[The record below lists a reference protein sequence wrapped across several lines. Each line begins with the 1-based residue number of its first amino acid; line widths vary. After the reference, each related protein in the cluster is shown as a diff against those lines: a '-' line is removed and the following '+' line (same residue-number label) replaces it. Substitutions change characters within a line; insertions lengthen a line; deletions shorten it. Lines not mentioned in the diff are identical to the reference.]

1 MRLATAYIDLFE
13 SGYIHRMNWSQE
25 YHCSKDQV
33 AGESVAKELD
43 EESSFM
49 ETCYKNWKKKVSDAR
64 KEYRELNFFTTQQL
78 MTLRKEI
85 ATVCHSNDLAMK
97 NIQVLTLLESV
108 CPCLTSTQLK
118 LAIERAFKDT
128 KILENPRGTAELSS
142 FAHVPSDDGMVTRR
156 SVFDNSN
163 YLGTSS
169 STATSTCQVQTTIVK
184 KPKPKETSK
193 IQSFLNAADDDGYSE
208 QIALAALASLG
219 VDAEKD
225 DLLLWCLE
233 EADEADIETLYEDA
247 KKNPMIT
254 RELFLEKVESISQD
268 MPAAVTE
275 EAVSK
280 DEDNETEISQY
291 LTLTQLGNILRE
303 LSAPGNTHLYS
314 CKTAKNAAEIDE
326 KSTAV
331 MSKLSV
337 FAVQ

>member
-33 AGESVAKELD
+33 AGESIAKELD

-85 ATVCHSNDLAMK
+85 ATVCHSNDLAMS

-108 CPCLTSTQLK
+108 RPSLTSEQLK
-118 LAIERAFKDT
+118 SAIERAFKDT
-128 KILENPRGTAELSS
+128 ELLENLRGTAELLS
-142 FAHVPSDDGMVTRR
+142 FTHVPSDDEIVTRK
-156 SVFDNSN
+156 SMFDNNN
-163 YLGTSS
+163 YLGSSS
-169 STATSTCQVQTTIVK
+169 STATSMCQVQTASVK

-193 IQSFLNAADDDGYSE
+193 IQSFLNAAADDGYSE

-219 VDAEKD
+219 VDAEED

-233 EADEADIETLYEDA
+233 EAEEADIEALYEDA
-247 KKNPMIT
+247 KQNPMIAQ
-254 RELFLEKVESISQD
+254 EIFPEEVESID
-268 MPAAVTE
+268 KDVPAE
-275 EAVSK
+275 DFRYVSNVK
-280 DEDNETEISQY
+280 
-291 LTLTQLGNILRE
+291 
-303 LSAPGNTHLYS
+303 
-314 CKTAKNAAEIDE
+314 
-326 KSTAV
+326 
-331 MSKLSV
+331 
-337 FAVQ
+337 

>member
-33 AGESVAKELD
+33 AGESIAKELD

-85 ATVCHSNDLAMK
+85 ATVCHSNDLAMS

-108 CPCLTSTQLK
+108 RPSLTSEQLK
-118 LAIERAFKDT
+118 SAIERVFKDT
-128 KILENPRGTAELSS
+128 ELLENLRGTAELLS
-142 FAHVPSDDGMVTRR
+142 FTHVPSDDEIVTRK
-156 SVFDNSN
+156 SMFDNNN
-163 YLGTSS
+163 YLGSSS
-169 STATSTCQVQTTIVK
+169 STATSMCQVQTASVK

-193 IQSFLNAADDDGYSE
+193 IQSFLNAAADDGYSE

-219 VDAEKD
+219 VDAEED

-233 EADEADIETLYEDA
+233 EADEADIEALYEDA
-247 KKNPMIT
+247 KQNPMIAQ
-254 RELFLEKVESISQD
+254 EIFPEEVESID
-268 MPAAVTE
+268 KDVPAE
-275 EAVSK
+275 DFRYVSNVK
-280 DEDNETEISQY
+280 
-291 LTLTQLGNILRE
+291 
-303 LSAPGNTHLYS
+303 
-314 CKTAKNAAEIDE
+314 
-326 KSTAV
+326 
-331 MSKLSV
+331 
-337 FAVQ
+337 

>member
-1 MRLATAYIDLFE
+1 MRLAIAYIDLFE

-85 ATVCHSNDLAMK
+85 ATVCHSNDLAMN

-108 CPCLTSTQLK
+108 RPSLTSEQVK
-118 LAIERAFKDT
+118 SAIERAFKDAE
-128 KILENPRGTAELSS
+128 LRENRRGTAELPS
-142 FAHVPSDDGMVTRR
+142 FTHVPSDDEIVTRK
-156 SVFDNSN
+156 SMFDNNNHAS
-163 YLGTSS
+163 TSF
-169 STATSTCQVQTTIVK
+169 STATSTCRVQTISVK

-193 IQSFLNAADDDGYSE
+193 IQSFLNAAADDGYSE

-219 VDAEKD
+219 VDAEED

-233 EADEADIETLYEDA
+233 EADEADIEALYEDA
-247 KKNPMIT
+247 KQNPMIAQ
-254 RELFLEKVESISQD
+254 EIFPEEVESID
-268 MPAAVTE
+268 KNMPAE
-275 EAVSK
+275 DFRYVS
-280 DEDNETEISQY
+280 
-291 LTLTQLGNILRE
+291 NI
-303 LSAPGNTHLYS
+303 N
-314 CKTAKNAAEIDE
+314 
-326 KSTAV
+326 
-331 MSKLSV
+331 
-337 FAVQ
+337 

>member
-1 MRLATAYIDLFE
+1 MRLATAYIDLSE

-85 ATVCHSNDLAMK
+85 ATVCHSNDLAMN

-108 CPCLTSTQLK
+108 RPSLTSEHLK
-118 LAIERAFKDT
+118 SAIERAFKDAEL
-128 KILENPRGTAELSS
+128 LENRRGTAELPS
-142 FAHVPSDDGMVTRR
+142 FTHVSSDDEIVTRK
-156 SVFDNSN
+156 SMFDNNNHAS
-163 YLGTSS
+163 TSF
-169 STATSTCQVQTTIVK
+169 STATSTCRVQTISVK

-193 IQSFLNAADDDGYSE
+193 IQSFLNAAADDGYSE

-225 DLLLWCLE
+225 DLLLWCLK
-233 EADEADIETLYEDA
+233 EADEADIEVLYKEA
-247 KKNPMIT
+247 KQNPMIAK
-254 RELFLEKVESISQD
+254 EIFPEEVESIGQY
-268 MPAAVTE
+268 MPAE
-275 EAVSK
+275 DFRYVS
-280 DEDNETEISQY
+280 
-291 LTLTQLGNILRE
+291 
-303 LSAPGNTHLYS
+303 NT
-314 CKTAKNAAEIDE
+314 K
-326 KSTAV
+326 
-331 MSKLSV
+331 
-337 FAVQ
+337 